1 MARGRYRGGK
11 PTGRRHFSNVDDL
24 KAEAAN
30 EQEEEAKSGSK
41 TRGEPGELP
50 PSDSESGSEEE
61 EEEVVK
67 NKGVAGIIETANL
80 NAKTSQNTKA
90 KNISLDD
97 LDEQEAPQLSRRERE
112 AIQAQKAKERYWKLA
127 EQGKTEQARIDLDRL
142 AIIKKQRAEA
152 AAKREEE
159 KKAKEERASSARG
172 PVKK

>member
-30 EQEEEAKSGSK
+30 EQAEAKSGNK

-50 PSDSESGSEEE
+50 PSDSESGSD

-67 NKGVAGIIETANL
+67 SKGVAGIIETANL

-142 AIIKKQRAEA
+142 AIIKKQREEA

-159 KKAKEERASSARG
+159 RKAKEERALSARG
-172 PVKK
+172 SGRK